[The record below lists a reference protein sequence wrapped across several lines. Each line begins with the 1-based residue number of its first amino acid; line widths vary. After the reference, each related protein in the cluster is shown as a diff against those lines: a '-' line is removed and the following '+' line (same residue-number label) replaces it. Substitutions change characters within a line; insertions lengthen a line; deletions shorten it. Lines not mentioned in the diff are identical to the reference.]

1 MAVRTGMQ
9 SLISTVRGYAN
20 AGTAEWTVTTDTG
33 ILTYWSD
40 QELQNALDRHK
51 VEYIHAPMQ
60 SVQSYSGGSV
70 VYLQYRTN
78 VPDIESGTAVF
89 KVEDVSGT
97 VTPASVDYARGVA
110 TFATDQAGKALY
122 WSGYAYDLNAAAAD
136 IWRVKASHAAEL
148 VDWSTDGHNVKRS
161 QQVKAFQEMA
171 AFYQARSG
179 TEGVTTAKIVRDDL

>member
-9 SLISTVRGYAN
+9 TLIATVRGYSN
-20 AGTAEWTVTTDTG
+20 AGTSEWTVTTDNG
-33 ILTYWSD
+33 ILTFWSD
-40 QELQNALDRHK
+40 LELQNALDRHK
-51 VEYIHAPMQ
+51 VEYVHAPLEA
-60 SVQSYSGGSV
+60 VQSYSGGSS
-70 VYLQYRTN
+70 VYLQYRAN
-78 VPDIESGTAVF
+78 VTDIESGTAVF

-97 VTPASVDYARGVA
+97 VTPASVDYARGIV

-122 WSGYAYDLNAAAAD
+122 WSGYAYDMNAAAAD